1 MSALPTDGGVDMIY
15 SLNVLEHIEDDQAAL
30 GDFYEALRPGGKLVI
45 YVPAFMVL
53 HGAFD
58 RRIGH
63 FRRYTRRD
71 LAEKLET
78 AGFVV
83 SRTVYSDT
91 LGYFA
96 ALEHRF
102 IGPADGALNRSALI
116 VYDRFVFPAEPPA

>member
-1 MSALPTDGGVDMIY
+1 M
-15 SLNVLEHIEDDQAAL
+15 
-30 GDFYEALRPGGKLVI
+30 YEALRPGGKLVI

-53 HGAFD
+53 YGAFD

-71 LAEKLET
+71 LAEKLEA

-83 SRTVYSDT
+83 SRTVYSDS

-96 ALEHRF
+96 ALAHRF
-102 IGPADGALNRSALI
+102 IGPADGALSRSALI
-116 VYDRFVFPAEPPA
+116 VYDRFVFPLSRQLDRLFGSVVGKNVLAVALKPETVTR